1 MKWTPI
7 VAMICIS
14 ALEGIALWRGVDGA
28 VFGIVIAALAGLG
41 GFSLKATINKVK
53 GGK

>member
-7 VAMICIS
+7 AAMFFIAI
-14 ALEGIALWRGVDGA
+14 LEGIALWRGVDGA

-41 GFSLKATINKVK
+41 GFSLRATLNKVK